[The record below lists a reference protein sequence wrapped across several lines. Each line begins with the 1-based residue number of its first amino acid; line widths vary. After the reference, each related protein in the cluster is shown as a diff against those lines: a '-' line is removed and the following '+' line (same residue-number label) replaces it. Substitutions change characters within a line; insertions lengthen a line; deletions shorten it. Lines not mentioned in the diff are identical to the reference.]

1 MIDEW
6 VIQAVFS
13 TLSPSGTLSLARTLA
28 LIRSHWQPPT
38 SSDDID
44 DFTLRLFNF
53 FLNAQIVTECHL
65 YGTRELLSNS
75 VELRRNIKS

>member
-44 DFTLRLFNF
+44 DFTLRHLHDVLIF
-53 FLNAQIVTECHL
+53 FSMHKL
-65 YGTRELLSNS
+65 
-75 VELRRNIKS
+75 